1 MNRKELRERVETA
14 LQDPT
19 NKHWS
24 DVEINRYIN
33 DALVEFV
40 KVVKQP
46 QITGYATNPGGSTA
60 LGEIA
65 KTGTLSVD
73 GKTAKITFP
82 AVHSYTED
90 DVLFVHEPEYFI
102 VTVDAATNV
111 VTMDGWHG
119 FVVNDT
125 VSFSSSDTLPAGI
138 SAGITYYVKTVPTTT
153 TMTLSTS
160 EGGSELDIT
169 NTGTG
174 VHKVVISRTQ
184 EKEYLVSTNIK
195 TPTTTTITYKV
206 DFGSTVSSSP
216 VSVIR
221 VGPLFT
227 KPSTIDEIV
236 SVSIDGRE
244 LSIYTE
250 SELNQQA
257 GSRQNRHFR
266 LESSMGFHPNAF
278 SVAVTSTDNTPRWR
292 DQQGPVEAVVFNN
305 RTSDTFRIY
314 PLPKE
319 NRDLYVDKN
328 ATTKVFHKIHIR
340 GVPKITAMATDSATP
355 VIHPYY
361 HEGLV
366 YGALERAWLKEGQ
379 AQNLEKAQIYQSKFK
394 DVKDDALQMEGLSGG
409 SLNEGINSGSMR
421 INRYL

>member
-46 QITGYATNPGGSTA
+46 QLTGYATNPGGTTA
-60 LGEIA
+60 LGE
-65 KTGTLSVD
+65 TGLTGATLTVD
-73 GKTAKITFP
+73 GKTAKIT
-82 AVHSYTED
+82 HSSAHGLSDD
-90 DVLFVHEPEYFI
+90 DVVFVSGAEPSQFNGGHNVKKLDNNNFTYQVPREAS
-102 VTVDAATNV
+102 VTDATVD
-111 VTMDGWHG
+111 
-119 FVVNDT
+119 F
-125 VSFSSSDTLPAGI
+125 F
-138 SAGITYYVKTVPTTT
+138 
-153 TMTLSTS
+153 
-160 EGGSELDIT
+160 
-169 NTGTG
+169 
-174 VHKVVISRTQ
+174 
-184 EKEYLVSTNIK
+184 
-195 TPTTTTITYKV
+195 
-206 DFGSTVSSSP
+206 
-216 VSVIR
+216 R

-257 GSRQNRHFR
+257 GSRQNRHFM

-278 SVAVTSTDNTPRWR
+278 SVAVTTTDNTPRWR
-292 DQQGPVEAVVFNN
+292 DQQGPIEAVVFNN
-305 RTSDTFRIY
+305 RTSSTFRIY
-314 PLPKE
+314 PLPKD
-319 NRDLYVDKN
+319 NKDLYVDEK
-328 ATTKVFHKIHIR
+328 ASTKVFHQFLVR
-340 GVPKITAMATDSATP
+340 GVPKITPMATDSATP

-379 AQNLEKAQIYQSKFK
+379 AQNLEKAQIYNAKFQGIMA
-394 DVKDDALQMEGLSGG
+394 DALRMEGLAGG
-409 SLNEGINSGSMR
+409 SLNEGVNSGSMR
-421 INRYL
+421 INRFL